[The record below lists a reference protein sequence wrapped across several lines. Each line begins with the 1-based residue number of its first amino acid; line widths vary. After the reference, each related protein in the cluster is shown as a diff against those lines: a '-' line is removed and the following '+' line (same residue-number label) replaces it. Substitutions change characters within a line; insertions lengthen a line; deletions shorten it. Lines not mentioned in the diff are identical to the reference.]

1 MYENMLRICCMP
13 GTELG
18 IGIAHKVTALRSSES
33 RGEVNMHM
41 ATSWNN
47 KKVRVHSSFV
57 PMPWVGVSQAHHS
70 DLGDLTQPGSA
81 YFSALSAH
89 HKPFTFQ

>member
-47 KKVRVHSSFV
+47 TE
-57 PMPWVGVSQAHHS
+57 SQSTFFFCPHA
-70 DLGDLTQPGSA
+70 LGWCFPGS
-81 YFSALSAH
+81 SL
-89 HKPFTFQ
+89 

>member
-33 RGEVNMHM
+33 RGEVNMHT

-47 KKVRVHSSFV
+47 TFFFCPH
-57 PMPWVGVSQAHHS
+57 A
-70 DLGDLTQPGSA
+70 LGWCFPGS
-81 YFSALSAH
+81 SL
-89 HKPFTFQ
+89 